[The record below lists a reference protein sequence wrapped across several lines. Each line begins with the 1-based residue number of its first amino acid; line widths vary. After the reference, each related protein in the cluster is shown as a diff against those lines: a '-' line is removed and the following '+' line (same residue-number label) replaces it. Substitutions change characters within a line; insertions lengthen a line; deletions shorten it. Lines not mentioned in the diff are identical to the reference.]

1 MKKFYIYRFLDK
13 YKKIIYIGRTYKLD
27 SRIKQHFYNGH
38 LTCECYEEVEFI
50 EVAELNNEADMYIL
64 EIYLISKYNPKYN
77 TEYNNMKCSLV
88 LEEPIFNPYTRVIKA
103 QKPINSEK
111 LDIELNKFN
120 ILNGDNSISTIRNG
134 NLNNRIKVQKGSI
147 KVQLTNRDISM
158 IEFIL
163 KNPNIDTN
171 TIYKLFF
178 PSIRSC
184 QHRLKKL
191 VDVGLLSTNREN
203 LLEQN
208 MYFISKLNGEKYKK
222 ILTELSE

>member
-1 MKKFYIYRFLDK
+1 
-13 YKKIIYIGRTYKLD
+13 
-27 SRIKQHFYNGH
+27 
-38 LTCECYEEVEFI
+38 
-50 EVAELNNEADMYIL
+50 
-64 EIYLISKYNPKYN
+64 
-77 TEYNNMKCSLV
+77 
-88 LEEPIFNPYTRVIKA
+88 
-103 QKPINSEK
+103 
-111 LDIELNKFN
+111 
-120 ILNGDNSISTIRNG
+120 
-134 NLNNRIKVQKGSI
+134 
-147 KVQLTNRDISM
+147 M